1 MKYQQYKYNIMDRI
15 KSIKQLY
22 RIIILLF
29 FVFLSSGITAQNKEK
44 KISIQ
49 NKSISI
55 KDAFFEIEQ
64 QTGYSIAYE
73 QPALELSKKISLF
86 LKEADIDKVLTHIL
100 KDEQYTYKKNGYHII
115 IFPSILKEAPNIPQ
129 NEKPVQTIRG
139 TVIDSKSNT
148 PVEFATVSILAHPSL
163 GAITDSLGQFQIK
176 NVPVGRYNIQ
186 TSYMGYSTNIINEVL
201 VTSSKEIHLD
211 ISLNEN
217 VHLLN
222 EIVVH
227 PEVKKAEPVN
237 PMAITGGRM
246 ISMEEASRFANGFDD
261 PARLSS
267 AFAGVAGDVGTNAIA
282 IRGNSPQYTQ
292 WRLEGVEIPNPTHF
306 ADITGLGGGILSALS
321 TQVIG
326 NSDFYNGAF
335 PAEYNNALSGVFDM
349 HMRNGNNQK
358 YEHAFQVGLMGIDLA
373 SEGPISKKQGSS
385 YLFNYRLSTT
395 SLASGGQSNLKYQ
408 DLSFKLNFPT
418 KKAGTFS
425 IWGLG
430 LIDRNKADAEERSEW
445 ETQADRQSAENKI
458 EKLVGGITHKYFI
471 DENTYLRSS
480 LSATY
485 SKDRISADQ
494 ETLDGQS
501 IHVGD
506 IQNRKWDILFNSYI
520 NKKFSSKH
528 TNRSGISI
536 SGLNYDLDYKVSPNF
551 GLDKPMEQI
560 SKGNGKSMVLSAF
573 SSSVVDI
580 SRHVT
585 ASIGISTQYFA
596 LNDNWSVEPRLA
608 LKWKPVNNHFF
619 SVAYGLHSRREK
631 LDYYFIEQDIDGK
644 KSTNK
649 YLDFSKAHHI
659 SFSYD
664 WNIKSNLHVKIEP
677 YYQYLYN
684 IPVETN
690 SSFSLINYENFYLD
704 RILINKGVGKNYGID
719 ITLEQ
724 YMTNGF
730 YYMLTGSLFK
740 SKYKGGDNTWRN
752 TRMDRSFLLN
762 ALAGKEWMV
771 GKRKQNMFSVNAR
784 LFFHGGD
791 RYTPVD
797 EEKTNEEHDI
807 IFDESKAFSKKFSP
821 VLNGDISVNYRINK
835 RKLSHEFSLKLLNV
849 GIRTGMHFYQ
859 YNEKTNKI
867 KKEDGTGLIP
877 NISYK
882 LYF

>member
-1 MKYQQYKYNIMDRI
+1 MDRI
-15 KSIKQLY
+15 KSIQLY

-29 FVFLSSGITAQNKEK
+29 FITFSFGTIAQEKEK

-55 KDAFFEIEQ
+55 KEAFSEIEQ
-64 QTGYSIAYE
+64 QTDYSIAYE
-73 QPALELSKKISLF
+73 QLALDLNKKISLSLKNVNIDKA
-86 LKEADIDKVLTHIL
+86 LKEIL
-100 KDEQYTYKKNGYHII
+100 NNRQYTYKINGYHII
-115 IFPSILKEAPNIPQ
+115 IFPVSKEQAPDKSI
-129 NEKPVQTIRG
+129 EKPMQTIRG
-139 TVIDSKSNT
+139 IVIDSKSNT
-148 PVEFATVSILAHPSL
+148 PIEYATISILRNPSL
-163 GAITDSLGQFQIK
+163 GAVTDSLGEFRI
-176 NVPVGRYNIQ
+176 NDVPVGRYSIQ
-186 TSYMGYSTNIINEVL
+186 TSYMGYHTNIVNEVL

-217 VHLLN
+217 MQQLN

-292 WRLEGVEIPNPTHF
+292 WRLEGIEIPNPTHF
-306 ADITGLGGGILSALS
+306 ADLAGLGGGILSALS
-321 TQVIG
+321 TQMIG

-335 PAEYNNALSGVFDM
+335 PAEYSNALSGVFDF
-349 HMRNGNNQK
+349 HIRNGNNQK
-358 YEHAFQVGLMGIDLA
+358 YEYAFQLGLMGIDLA
-373 SEGPISKKQGSS
+373 SEGPISKKRGSS
-385 YLFNYRLSTT
+385 YLFNYRFSTT
-395 SLASGGQSNLKYQ
+395 SLASGGESSLKYQ
-408 DLSFKLNFPT
+408 DLSFKFHLPT

-430 LIDRNKADAEERSEW
+430 LIDKNKADAEERSKW
-445 ETQADRQSAENKI
+445 ETQVDRQSAKNNMT
-458 EKLVGGITHKYFI
+458 KLVGGITHKYFI

-485 SKDRISADQ
+485 SEDHISADQ
-494 ETLDGQS
+494 QTLEDKS
-501 IHVGD
+501 VPVGD
-506 IQNRKWDILFNSYI
+506 IRNRKWDIVFNSFI
-520 NKKFSSKH
+520 NKKFSPSH
-528 TNRSGISI
+528 TNRSGITI
-536 SGLNYDLDYKVSPNF
+536 TGLNYDLDYKVSPNF
-551 GLDKPMEQI
+551 GLNKPMEQI
-560 SKGNGKSMVLSAF
+560 SKGNGESMVLSAF
-573 SSSVVDI
+573 SSSVLAI
-580 SRHVT
+580 SRNMT
-585 ASIGISTQYFA
+585 ASLGITTQYFA
-596 LNDNWSVEPRLA
+596 LNDNWSLEPRVA
-608 LKWKPVNNHFF
+608 LKWKPVNIHSF

-644 KSTNK
+644 KATNK
-649 YLDFSKAHHI
+649 YLDFSRAHHI
-659 SFSYD
+659 GFSYD
-664 WNIKSNLHVKIEP
+664 WNISSNLHLKIEP

-684 IPVETN
+684 IPVEEN
-690 SSFSLINYENFYLD
+690 SSFSLINHEDFYLN
-704 RILINKGVGKNYGID
+704 RILTNKGAGKNYGID

-730 YYMLTGSLFK
+730 YYMLTGSVFK
-740 SKYKGGDNTWRN
+740 SKYKGGDNIWRN
-752 TRMDRSFLLN
+752 TRMDRGFLLN

-791 RYTPVD
+791 RYTPID
-797 EEKTNEEHDI
+797 EDKTNEEHDI
-807 IFDESKAFSKKFSP
+807 IFDESNAFSKKFSP

-835 RKLSHEFSLKLLNV
+835 RKLSHEFSLKMLNV
-849 GIRTGMHFYQ
+849 GMRTGMHFYE

-867 KKEDGTGLIP
+867 KKEIGTGIVP
-877 NISYK
+877 NVSYK